1 MMQRLRHTWNPF
13 VWLMLA
19 SLILLGC
26 IGPGKR
32 LEPLRITLTHIQVQ
46 EIKVFE
52 TVFEI
57 ELRLFNSNDIA
68 VEIKGLDCE
77 VELNDMHFASGISN
91 KETTIPPYDTAT
103 IPVTIYSS
111 VLDLVKTLIDSGTK
125 EKMQYRLK
133 GRLHLSGDTKLP
145 SAIPFETEGELSLPE
160 PMRTRAEKIGARG
173 SCAHCPDG

>member
-1 MMQRLRHTWNPF
+1 MQRLRHTWNLF

-68 VEIKGLDCE
+68 IEIKGLDCE
-77 VELNDMHFASGISN
+77 VELNDRHFASGISN
-91 KETTIPPYDTAT
+91 KKTTVPPYDTAT
-103 IPVTIYSS
+103 IPVTLYSS

-125 EKMQYRLK
+125 EKMKYRLK
-133 GRLHLSGDTKLP
+133 GRLHLGGDSTFL

-160 PMRTRAEKIGARG
+160 PMRTRAEKIGARA
-173 SCAHCPDG
+173 SCAYCPDG